1 MLEVLSG
8 KVFYP
13 VWDVWDKSTKL
24 KHTQN
29 LEESQWLDAETLKHK
44 QWQSL
49 KETIEYAYQYSPY
62 YAALF
67 KSLGITPD
75 DINSP
80 EDYLKIPVTTKLDVR
95 NNAGLFISTEYK
107 QESLV
112 VAKTGGSTGVSLNLY
127 FDKVCQ
133 ERRNAAAIRSDRW
146 AGWNLGYKRAS
157 LWGNPHLPKTFKQ
170 KVRHH
175 LLDRTIYLDTMAL
188 NNQTMAEFVTLWKAE
203 RPKALFGHA
212 HSIYMFAKYVAS
224 INEQSLR
231 PQAIVATSMMLLDH
245 ERMLIESVFKCKVT
259 NRYGCEEVG
268 LIGSEC
274 EQHNGMHLNTDHLY
288 VEFLDDANQPVPAG
302 DPGKI
307 VLTDFNNKGMPLLR
321 YQIEDIGIPSDRICS
336 CGRGLPLMEGLQGR
350 VADFLKGPNGTLV
363 AGISLVERTLTL
375 IKGLE
380 QIQLV
385 QPALDIIEVNR
396 VKGVDYDVNT
406 DPLLLGEL
414 QTVFGSSIKCV
425 INDVKEI
432 AQENNGKYRF
442 SICKV

>member
-1 MLEVLSG
+1 MLEALSR
-8 KVFYP
+8 KIFYP
-13 VWDVWDKSTKL
+13 IWDVWDNSTKL
-24 KHTQN
+24 KHAKQ
-29 LEESQWLDAETLKHK
+29 LEESQWSDLATLTNK

-49 KETIEYAYQYSPY
+49 KETIEYAYKFSPY

-67 KSLGITPD
+67 KSLNITPD
-75 DINSP
+75 DIKSP
-80 EDYLKIPVTTKLDVR
+80 ADYLKIPVTTKLDVR
-95 NNAGLFISTEYK
+95 NNADLFISTQYDKRTLE
-107 QESLV
+107 

-127 FDKVCQ
+127 FDKECQ

-146 AGWNLGYKRAS
+146 AGWQLGLKRAS

-170 KVRHH
+170 IVRHH

-188 NNQTMAEFVTLWKAE
+188 NDQTMGAFISIWKAE
-203 RPKALFGHA
+203 RPKAIFGHA

-224 INEQSLR
+224 VNEHSLR
-231 PQAIVATSMMLLDH
+231 PHAIVATSMMLLDH
-245 ERMLIESVFKCKVT
+245 ERALIESVFDCKVT

-268 LIGSEC
+268 LIGCEC

-288 VEFLDDANQPVPAG
+288 VEFLNDSNQPVVAG
-302 DPGKI
+302 EPGKI
-307 VLTDFNNKGMPLLR
+307 ILTDFNNKGMPLLR
-321 YQIEDIGIPSDRICS
+321 YQIEDIGIPSDRTCA

-385 QPALDIIEVNR
+385 QPSLDTLEVNR
-396 VKGVDYDVNT
+396 VKGVDYDEHT
-406 DPLLLGEL
+406 DPLLLAEL
-414 QTVFGSSIKCV
+414 EIVFGPTVKCI